1 MGKQATRTDK
11 EIRDMMQR
19 IDEGILLAH
28 KRLVQ
33 RAKLNGYSLVVFRN
47 GKVLEIDAREFN
59 L

>member
-19 IDEGILLAH
+19 IDNGILLAH

-33 RAKLNGYSLVVFRN
+33 RAKLNGYTLVVFRN
-47 GKVLEIDAREFN
+47 GKVMEIAAREFKF
-59 L
+59 

>member
-11 EIRDMMQR
+11 EICAMMQQ
-19 IDEGILLAH
+19 IDNGILLAH

-59 L
+59 F

>member
-19 IDEGILLAH
+19 IDNGILLAH

-33 RAKLNGYSLVVFRN
+33 RAKLNGYTLVVFRN
-47 GKVLEIDAREFN
+47 GKVMEIDAREFKF
-59 L
+59 